1 MTPINFGIGIDYSE
15 LFSNVQYGHQNVYGN
30 LGAPTITTIVG
41 EGMLVAGDP
50 QEYAAVGLAI
60 ISGPTVLFTPSDY
73 LLQAFTS
80 EFVLP
85 GDKTT
90 INSIEFTVSKI
101 LKVVAP
107 DGYVIM
113 ARIALEA

>member
-1 MTPINFGIGIDYSE
+1 MSMTFTRT
-15 LFSNVQYGHQNVYGN
+15 VQSAEGTDGTF
-30 LGAPTITTIVG
+30 GAPTVTTIVG
-41 EGMLVAGDP
+41 DGMLVAGDP

-60 ISGPTVLFTPSDY
+60 ISGPTVLFTPTTY
-73 LLQAFTS
+73 PLKAFTS

-90 INSIEFTVSKI
+90 INDIEFTVSKI

-113 ARIALEA
+113 ARIALEG

>member
-1 MTPINFGIGIDYSE
+1 MSMTFTRT
-15 LFSNVQYGHQNVYGN
+15 VQGDEDTGGN

>member
-1 MTPINFGIGIDYSE
+1 MSMT
-15 LFSNVQYGHQNVYGN
+15 FSRVTPGTEASDGTFDTP
-30 LGAPTITTIVG
+30 ATTTIVG
-41 EGMLVAGDP
+41 DGMLVAGDP

-60 ISGPTVLFTPSDY
+60 ISGPTVLFTPTTY
-73 LLQAFTS
+73 PLKAFTS

-90 INSIEFTVSKI
+90 INDIEFTVSKI

-113 ARIALEA
+113 ARIALEG